1 MKCSLCGIEVEGS
14 PSGPIGLTVMTNV
27 STANVLRARMIYMP
41 DGSLKMDPDWEKKE
55 KELLDNFMAIFGFY
69 DQRSKSSFEIC
80 GACLV
85 ERLKGSW
92 RDRPALF

>member
-41 DGSLKMDPDWEKKE
+41 DGSLKMDPDW
-55 KELLDNFMAIFGFY
+55 
-69 DQRSKSSFEIC
+69 
-80 GACLV
+80 
-85 ERLKGSW
+85 
-92 RDRPALF
+92 